1 MNDNNYNPNEIESK
15 WYKKWE
21 CSGVFDSIPN
31 KQKAFTITMPPPN
44 VTGVLHMGHI
54 LNNTIQDAF
63 IRYARMKNYNACWLP
78 GMDHASIATENK
90 VVSALQKKG
99 IEKNDLS
106 QARISEVRMGLE
118 RKTWRD
124 NFKTIK
130 IFGSIM

>member
-106 QARISEVRMGLE
+106 VKVYNTKEDVDYIFESLSNILISTKM
-118 RKTWRD
+118 
-124 NFKTIK
+124 
-130 IFGSIM
+130 

>member
-78 GMDHASIATENK
+78 GM
-90 VVSALQKKG
+90 
-99 IEKNDLS
+99 
-106 QARISEVRMGLE
+106 GLE

>member
-106 QARISEVRMGLE
+106 R
-118 RKTWRD
+118 TD
-124 NFKTIK
+124 
-130 IFGSIM
+130 